1 LLSTVRQVLMYYVWK
16 CMDIFTEIKKILME
30 ILDLDSQAVTPESLL
45 MQELGIESIGL
56 LELVVAFNARFKI
69 EVHEEDICLQGIGL
83 SGIRG
88 RPGESHPFLTEQ
100 RLREIAVD
108 QTGVPAVKVKDLVSY
123 VVWQQKKAA
132 SHVHT

>member
-1 LLSTVRQVLMYYVWK
+1 LLSTVRQVLTYYVWK
-16 CMDIFTEIKKILME
+16 YMDIFTEIKKILME

-69 EVHEEDICLQGIGL
+69 EVREEDICLQGIGL

-100 RLREIAVD
+100 RLREIAAD

-123 VVWQQKKAA
+123 VAWQQKKAA
-132 SHVHT
+132 PHVHT